1 MSTITLATTKGG
13 AGKTTTAQMIIG
25 AIHRLGYTIGVID
38 CDENKTLSRW
48 LNNTSKMA
56 IETSVVLDESMV
68 VKEIQKFQRKY
79 DCVIVDTPAGYHQS
93 TIFAMG
99 CSDLVLIPL
108 QLSYGDVTEADKTY
122 RLVKSTGRMA
132 GRKIRA
138 RLIYTDYV
146 PKTKIAKKVRKAV
159 DDLCLP
165 ALKTRLHH
173 LVAFKDLTFTGD
185 VPKKGTAGAQGQLLV
200 QELHELGALPFM
212 DEQVEAQG
220 VVVAFKEAS

>member
-1 MSTITLATTKGG
+1 MGSIS
-13 AGKTTTAQMIIG
+13 I
-25 AIHRLGYTIGVID
+25 R
-38 CDENKTLSRW
+38 
-48 LNNTSKMA
+48 
-56 IETSVVLDESMV
+56 
-68 VKEIQKFQRKY
+68 KFQRKY

-122 RLVKSTGRMA
+122 RLVKSTARMA
-132 GRKIRA
+132 GKKIRA
-138 RLIYTDYV
+138 RLVYTDYV

-173 LVAFKDLTFTGD
+173 LVAFKDLTFTGN

-200 QELHELGALPFM
+200 QEINDLGYLQFM
-212 DEQVEAQG
+212 NGQDEQS
-220 VVVAFKEAS
+220 VVVPFKEAS

>member
-25 AIHRLGYTIGVID
+25 AVHRLGYTIGVID

-48 LNNTSKMA
+48 INNTSKMA
-56 IETSVVLDESMV
+56 IETSVILDESLI
-68 VKEIQKFQRKY
+68 VKEIHKFQRKY
-79 DCVIVDTPAGYHQS
+79 DCVIVDTPGGYSQS

-108 QLSYGDVTEADKTY
+108 QLSHADVVEAEKTY
-122 RLVKSTGRMA
+122 RLVKSTARMA
-132 GRKIRA
+132 EKKIKA
-138 RLIYTDYV
+138 RLVYTDYV
-146 PKTKIAKKVRKAV
+146 PKTKVAKKVRKAV

-173 LVAFKDLTFTGD
+173 LVAFKDLTFTGH

-200 QELHELGALPFM
+200 QEMRDLGCMAFM
-212 DEQVEAQG
+212 GEQNVVEFRQ
-220 VVVAFKEAS
+220 AS